1 MSFEDYMVTDDYEPS
16 GQFDDIVNK
25 GIQAQPDRPTIS
37 AKELKRAFDTLALL
51 CIDGHNR
58 LCQAFG
64 TEDILA
70 EFTVRTV
77 AGGKTNLKQLLT
89 TLTGSGGAAAL
100 GALDLE
106 GHATTI
112 QAAFDALRDYVNSTK
127 INATIPTGG
136 FTSAAIKPG
145 GIVGESLADSA
156 VTEGKI
162 ANAAVTQSKIAD
174 GAATESKIADAAVTQ
189 NKIANAAVTES
200 KIAGGAVTQN
210 KIANGSVTSDK
221 ISADFR
227 NYVSNSFKAVNAD
240 IDQANTRID
249 TLEKR
254 MYVTATGV
262 KEWNFI
268 RISDEFVIASIT
280 KDLGEVDLGDG
291 SSWRTKTYSVRTP
304 FRFAA
309 NAAVMVSAQFG
320 LNHHHLVLDSHSM
333 QNYMVKASN
342 SDGVT
347 VEHNLTQIDFRY
359 ISVEDKHQSGTT
371 PVTVDIVVIGRVEEV
386 YNA

>member
-145 GIVGESLADSA
+145 GIASESLADGA
-156 VTEGKI
+156 VKESKI
-162 ANAAVTQSKIAD
+162 ADATVTQSKIAD

-189 NKIANAAVTES
+189 NKIAD
-200 KIAGGAVTQN
+200 GAVT
-210 KIANGSVTSDK
+210 GDK
-221 ISADFR
+221 ISADYK
-227 NYVSNSFKAVNAD
+227 NYVSNGLNAVNVD
-240 IDQANTRID
+240 IDQVNTRVD
-249 TLEKR
+249 TLIADTNALKKR
-254 MYVTATGV
+254 LYVTATGV

-309 NAAVMVSAQFG
+309 NAAVLLSAQFG

-359 ISVEDKHQSGTT
+359 ISVEDKLQSGTT

>member
-145 GIVGESLADSA
+145 GIASESLADGA
-156 VTEGKI
+156 VKESKI
-162 ANAAVTQSKIAD
+162 ADAAVTQSKIAD

-189 NKIANAAVTES
+189 NKIAD
-200 KIAGGAVTQN
+200 GAVT
-210 KIANGSVTSDK
+210 GDK
-221 ISADFR
+221 ISADYK
-227 NYVSNSFKAVNAD
+227 NYVSNGLNAVNVD
-240 IDQANTRID
+240 IDQVNTRVDMLIAD
-249 TLEKR
+249 TNALKKR
-254 MYVTATGV
+254 LYVTATGL

-309 NAAVMVSAQFG
+309 NAAVLLSAQFG

-359 ISVEDKHQSGTT
+359 ISVEDKLQSGTT

>member
-1 MSFEDYMVTDDYEPS
+1 MSFEDYIVTDDYEPS

-145 GIVGESLADSA
+145 GIASESLADGA
-156 VTEGKI
+156 VKESKI
-162 ANAAVTQSKIAD
+162 ADAAVTQSKIAD

-189 NKIANAAVTES
+189 NKIAD
-200 KIAGGAVTQN
+200 GAVT
-210 KIANGSVTSDK
+210 GDK
-221 ISADFR
+221 ISADYK
-227 NYVSNSFKAVNAD
+227 NYVSNGLNAVNVD
-240 IDQANTRID
+240 IDQVNTRVDMLIAD
-249 TLEKR
+249 TNALKKR
-254 MYVTATGV
+254 LYVTATGV

-309 NAAVMVSAQFG
+309 NAAVLLSAQFG

-359 ISVEDKHQSGTT
+359 ISVEDKLQSGTT

>member
-16 GQFDDIVNK
+16 GQFNDIANK

-37 AKELKRAFDTLALL
+37 AKDLKRAFDTLALL

-77 AGGKTNLKQLLT
+77 AGGKTDLKQLLT

-106 GHATTI
+106 GNATTI

-145 GIVGESLADSA
+145 GIASESLADGA
-156 VTEGKI
+156 VTDSKI
-162 ANAAVTQSKIAD
+162 AGGAVTQSKIAN
-174 GAATESKIADAAVTQ
+174 AAVKESKIADAAVTQ
-189 NKIANAAVTES
+189 NKIAD
-200 KIAGGAVTQN
+200 GAVT
-210 KIANGSVTSDK
+210 GDK

-227 NYVSNSFKAVNAD
+227 NYVSNSFNAVNVD

-249 TLEKR
+249 TLDADTDALKKR
-254 MYVTATGV
+254 MYVAATGV

-291 SSWRTKTYSVRTP
+291 TSWRTKTYSVRTP

-309 NAAVMVSAQFG
+309 NAAVLLSAQFG
-320 LNHHHLVLDSHSM
+320 LNHHHVVLDSHTM
-333 QNYMVKASN
+333 QNYTVKASN

-359 ISVEDKHQSGTT
+359 ISTEDKFQSGTT
-371 PVTVDIVVIGRVEEV
+371 PVTVDIVVIGRIEEV

>member
-145 GIVGESLADSA
+145 GIASESLADGA
-156 VTEGKI
+156 VKESKI
-162 ANAAVTQSKIAD
+162 ADAAVTQSKIAD
-174 GAATESKIADAAVTQ
+174 GAVKESKIAD
-189 NKIANAAVTES
+189 AAVTES

>member
-145 GIVGESLADSA
+145 GIASESLADGA
-156 VTEGKI
+156 VK
-162 ANAAVTQSKIAD
+162 
-174 GAATESKIADAAVTQ
+174 ESKIADAAVTQ
-189 NKIANAAVTES
+189 NKIAD
-200 KIAGGAVTQN
+200 GAVT
-210 KIANGSVTSDK
+210 GDK
-221 ISADFR
+221 ISADYK
-227 NYVSNSFKAVNAD
+227 NYVSNGLNAVNVD
-240 IDQANTRID
+240 IDQVNTRVDMLIAD
-249 TLEKR
+249 TNALKKR
-254 MYVTATGV
+254 LYVTATGV

-309 NAAVMVSAQFG
+309 NAAVLLSAQFG

-359 ISVEDKHQSGTT
+359 ISTEDKLQSGTT

>member
-1 MSFEDYMVTDDYEPS
+1 MSFEDFMVTDDYEPS

-145 GIVGESLADSA
+145 GIASESLADGA

-162 ANAAVTQSKIAD
+162 ADSAV
-174 GAATESKIADAAVTQ
+174 TESKIANAAVTRTKIADSAVTQ
-189 NKIANAAVTES
+189 NKIAD
-200 KIAGGAVTQN
+200 GAVT
-210 KIANGSVTSDK
+210 GDK
-221 ISADFR
+221 ISADFK
-227 NYVSNSFKAVNAD
+227 NYVSNGFNAVNVD

-249 TLEKR
+249 TLEADTNALKKR
-254 MYVTATGV
+254 LYVTATGV

-309 NAAVMVSAQFG
+309 NAAVLLSAQFG

>member
-112 QAAFDALRDYVNSTK
+112 QAAFDALRDYVNSSK

-136 FTSAAIKPG
+136 FTSTAIKPG
-145 GIVGESLADSA
+145 GIVGESLADGAVKESKIADAA
-156 VTEGKI
+156 VTEDKI
-162 ANAAVTQSKIAD
+162 ANAAVK
-174 GAATESKIADAAVTQ
+174 ESKIADAAVTQ
-189 NKIANAAVTES
+189 NKIAD
-200 KIAGGAVTQN
+200 GAVT
-210 KIANGSVTSDK
+210 GDK

-227 NYVSNSFKAVNAD
+227 NYVSNGFNAVNVD
-240 IDQANTRID
+240 IDQANTRMD
-249 TLEKR
+249 TLEADTNALKKR
-254 MYVTATGV
+254 LYVTATGV

-309 NAAVMVSAQFG
+309 NAAVLVSAQFG

>member
-136 FTSAAIKPG
+136 FTSAAINPG
-145 GIVGESLADSA
+145 GIASESLADGA
-156 VTEGKI
+156 VKESKI
-162 ANAAVTQSKIAD
+162 ADAAVTQSKIAD

-189 NKIANAAVTES
+189 NKIAD
-200 KIAGGAVTQN
+200 GAVT
-210 KIANGSVTSDK
+210 GDK
-221 ISADFR
+221 ISADYK
-227 NYVSNSFKAVNAD
+227 NYVSNGLNAVNVD
-240 IDQANTRID
+240 IDQVNTRVDMLIAD
-249 TLEKR
+249 TNALKKR
-254 MYVTATGV
+254 LYVTATGV

-309 NAAVMVSAQFG
+309 NAAVLLSAQFG

-359 ISVEDKHQSGTT
+359 ISVEDKLQSGTT

>member
-145 GIVGESLADSA
+145 GIASESLADGA
-156 VTEGKI
+156 VKESKI
-162 ANAAVTQSKIAD
+162 ADAAVTQSKIAD

-189 NKIANAAVTES
+189 NKIAD
-200 KIAGGAVTQN
+200 GAVT
-210 KIANGSVTSDK
+210 GDK
-221 ISADFR
+221 ISADYK
-227 NYVSNSFKAVNAD
+227 NYVSNGLNAVNVD
-240 IDQANTRID
+240 IDQVNTRVDMLIAD
-249 TLEKR
+249 THALKKR
-254 MYVTATGV
+254 LYVTATGV

-309 NAAVMVSAQFG
+309 NAAVLLSAQFG

-359 ISVEDKHQSGTT
+359 ISVEDKLQSGTT

>member
-1 MSFEDYMVTDDYEPS
+1 M
-16 GQFDDIVNK
+16 
-25 GIQAQPDRPTIS
+25 
-37 AKELKRAFDTLALL
+37 
-51 CIDGHNR
+51 
-58 LCQAFG
+58 
-64 TEDILA
+64 
-70 EFTVRTV
+70 
-77 AGGKTNLKQLLT
+77 
-89 TLTGSGGAAAL
+89 
-100 GALDLE
+100 
-106 GHATTI
+106 
-112 QAAFDALRDYVNSTK
+112 
-127 INATIPTGG
+127 
-136 FTSAAIKPG
+136 
-145 GIVGESLADSA
+145 
-156 VTEGKI
+156 
-162 ANAAVTQSKIAD
+162 TQSKIAD

-189 NKIANAAVTES
+189 NKIAD
-200 KIAGGAVTQN
+200 GAVT
-210 KIANGSVTSDK
+210 GDK
-221 ISADFR
+221 ISADYK
-227 NYVSNSFKAVNAD
+227 NYVSNGLNAVNVD
-240 IDQANTRID
+240 IDQVNTRVD
-249 TLEKR
+249 TLIADTNALKKR
-254 MYVTATGV
+254 LYVTATGV

-309 NAAVMVSAQFG
+309 NAAVLLSAQFG

-359 ISVEDKHQSGTT
+359 ISVEDKLQSGTT

>member
-145 GIVGESLADSA
+145 GIASESLADGA
-156 VTEGKI
+156 VK
-162 ANAAVTQSKIAD
+162 
-174 GAATESKIADAAVTQ
+174 ESKIADAAVTQ
-189 NKIANAAVTES
+189 NKIAD
-200 KIAGGAVTQN
+200 GAVTGDN
-210 KIANGSVTSDK
+210 
-221 ISADFR
+221 ISADYK
-227 NYVSNSFKAVNAD
+227 NYVSNGLNAVNVD
-240 IDQANTRID
+240 IDQVNTRVDMLIAD
-249 TLEKR
+249 TNALKKR
-254 MYVTATGV
+254 LYVTATGV

-309 NAAVMVSAQFG
+309 NAAVLLSAQFG

-359 ISVEDKHQSGTT
+359 ISVEDKLQSGTT

>member
-145 GIVGESLADSA
+145 GIASESLADGA
-156 VTEGKI
+156 VK
-162 ANAAVTQSKIAD
+162 
-174 GAATESKIADAAVTQ
+174 ESKIADAAVTQ
-189 NKIANAAVTES
+189 NKIAD
-200 KIAGGAVTQN
+200 GAVT
-210 KIANGSVTSDK
+210 GDK
-221 ISADFR
+221 ISADYK
-227 NYVSNSFKAVNAD
+227 NYVSNGLNAVNVD
-240 IDQANTRID
+240 IDQVNTRVDMLIAD
-249 TLEKR
+249 TNALKKR
-254 MYVTATGV
+254 LYVTATGV

-309 NAAVMVSAQFG
+309 NAAVLLSAQFG

-359 ISVEDKHQSGTT
+359 ISVEDKLQSGTT

>member
-1 MSFEDYMVTDDYEPS
+1 MSFEDFMVTDDYEPS

-58 LCQAFG
+58 LCQAFD

-145 GIVGESLADSA
+145 GIASESLADGA
-156 VTEGKI
+156 VTEAKIASAAVTEDKI
-162 ANAAVTQSKIAD
+162 ANAAVK
-174 GAATESKIADAAVTQ
+174 ESKIADAAVTQ
-189 NKIANAAVTES
+189 NKIAD
-200 KIAGGAVTQN
+200 GAVT
-210 KIANGSVTSDK
+210 GDK
-221 ISADFR
+221 ISADYR
-227 NYVSNSFKAVNAD
+227 NYVSNGFNAVNVD
-240 IDQANTRID
+240 IDQANTRMD
-249 TLEKR
+249 TLEADTNALKKR
-254 MYVTATGV
+254 LYVTATGV

-309 NAAVMVSAQFG
+309 NAAVLLSAQFG

>member
-37 AKELKRAFDTLALL
+37 AKDLKRAFDTLALL

-77 AGGKTNLKQLLT
+77 AGGKTDLKQLLT

-145 GIVGESLADSA
+145 GIVGESLADGA

-162 ANAAVTQSKIAD
+162 ADRAV
-174 GAATESKIADAAVTQ
+174 TESKIANAAVTRTKIADSAVTQ
-189 NKIANAAVTES
+189 NKIAD
-200 KIAGGAVTQN
+200 GAVT
-210 KIANGSVTSDK
+210 GDK
-221 ISADFR
+221 ISADFK
-227 NYVSNSFKAVNAD
+227 NYVSNSFNAVNVD

-249 TLEKR
+249 TLEADTNALKKR
-254 MYVTATGV
+254 LYVTATGG

-304 FRFAA
+304 FRFAS
-309 NAAVMVSAQFG
+309 NAAVLLSAQFG

-359 ISVEDKHQSGTT
+359 ISTEDKHQSGTT

>member
-16 GQFDDIVNK
+16 GQFDDIANK

-37 AKELKRAFDTLALL
+37 AKDLKRAFDTLALL

-77 AGGKTNLKQLLT
+77 AGGKTNLKELLT

-145 GIVGESLADSA
+145 GIASESLADGA

-162 ANAAVTQSKIAD
+162 ADRAV
-174 GAATESKIADAAVTQ
+174 TESKIANAAVTRTKIADSAVTQ
-189 NKIANAAVTES
+189 NKIAD
-200 KIAGGAVTQN
+200 GAVT
-210 KIANGSVTSDK
+210 GDK
-221 ISADFR
+221 ISADFK
-227 NYVSNSFKAVNAD
+227 NYVSNSFNAVNVD

-249 TLEKR
+249 TLEADTNALKKR
-254 MYVTATGV
+254 LYVTATGV

-309 NAAVMVSAQFG
+309 NAAVLVSAQFG

>member
-16 GQFDDIVNK
+16 GQFNDIANK

-77 AGGKTNLKQLLT
+77 AGGKTNLKELLT

-162 ANAAVTQSKIAD
+162 ADRAV
-174 GAATESKIADAAVTQ
+174 TESKIANAAVTRTKIADSAVTQ
-189 NKIANAAVTES
+189 NKIAD
-200 KIAGGAVTQN
+200 GAVT
-210 KIANGSVTSDK
+210 GDK
-221 ISADFR
+221 ISADFK
-227 NYVSNSFKAVNAD
+227 NYVSNSFNAVNVD

-249 TLEKR
+249 TLEADTNALKKR
-254 MYVTATGV
+254 LYVTATGV

-309 NAAVMVSAQFG
+309 NAAVLVSAQFG

-359 ISVEDKHQSGTT
+359 ISIEDKFQSGIT

>member
-145 GIVGESLADSA
+145 GIASESLADSA

-162 ANAAVTQSKIAD
+162 ADRAV
-174 GAATESKIADAAVTQ
+174 TESKIANAAVTRTKIADSAVTQ
-189 NKIANAAVTES
+189 NKIAD
-200 KIAGGAVTQN
+200 GAVT
-210 KIANGSVTSDK
+210 GDK
-221 ISADFR
+221 ISADFK
-227 NYVSNSFKAVNAD
+227 NYVSNSFHAVNVD
-240 IDQANTRID
+240 IDLANERMD
-249 TLEKR
+249 TLEADTNALKKR
-254 MYVTATGV
+254 LYVTATGV

-309 NAAVMVSAQFG
+309 NAAVLVSAQFG

>member
-112 QAAFDALRDYVNSTK
+112 QSAFDALRDYVNSTK

-145 GIVGESLADSA
+145 GIASESLADGA

-162 ANAAVTQSKIAD
+162 ADRAV
-174 GAATESKIADAAVTQ
+174 TESKIANAAVTRTKIADSAVTQ
-189 NKIANAAVTES
+189 NKIAD
-200 KIAGGAVTQN
+200 GAVT
-210 KIANGSVTSDK
+210 GDK
-221 ISADFR
+221 ISADFK
-227 NYVSNSFKAVNAD
+227 NYVSNGFNAVNVD
-240 IDQANTRID
+240 IDQANTRMD
-249 TLEKR
+249 TLEADTNALKKR
-254 MYVTATGV
+254 LYVTATGV

-291 SSWRTKTYSVRTP
+291 NSWRTKTYSVRTP

-309 NAAVMVSAQFG
+309 NAAVLLSAQFG

>member
-145 GIVGESLADSA
+145 GIASESLADGA
-156 VTEGKI
+156 VKESKI
-162 ANAAVTQSKIAD
+162 ADAAVTQSKIAD

-189 NKIANAAVTES
+189 NKIAD
-200 KIAGGAVTQN
+200 GAVT
-210 KIANGSVTSDK
+210 GDK
-221 ISADFR
+221 ISADYK
-227 NYVSNSFKAVNAD
+227 NYVSNGLNAVNVD
-240 IDQANTRID
+240 IDQVNTRVDMLIAD
-249 TLEKR
+249 TNALKKR
-254 MYVTATGV
+254 LYVTATGV

-309 NAAVMVSAQFG
+309 NAAVLLSAQFG

-359 ISVEDKHQSGTT
+359 ISTEDKLQSGTT

>member
-145 GIVGESLADSA
+145 GIASESLADGA
-156 VTEGKI
+156 VKESKI
-162 ANAAVTQSKIAD
+162 ADAAVTQSKIAD

-189 NKIANAAVTES
+189 NKIAD
-200 KIAGGAVTQN
+200 GAVT
-210 KIANGSVTSDK
+210 GDK
-221 ISADFR
+221 ISADYK
-227 NYVSNSFKAVNAD
+227 NYVSNGLNAVNVD
-240 IDQANTRID
+240 IDQVNTRVDMLIAD
-249 TLEKR
+249 TNALKKR
-254 MYVTATGV
+254 LYVTATGV

-309 NAAVMVSAQFG
+309 NAAVLLSAQFG

>member
-112 QAAFDALRDYVNSTK
+112 QAAFDALRDYLNSTK

-145 GIVGESLADSA
+145 GIASESLADGA
-156 VTEGKI
+156 VKESKI
-162 ANAAVTQSKIAD
+162 ADAAVTQSKIAD

-189 NKIANAAVTES
+189 NKIAD
-200 KIAGGAVTQN
+200 GAVT
-210 KIANGSVTSDK
+210 GDK
-221 ISADFR
+221 ISADYK
-227 NYVSNSFKAVNAD
+227 NYVSNGLNAVNVD
-240 IDQANTRID
+240 IDQVNTRVD
-249 TLEKR
+249 TLIADTNALKKR
-254 MYVTATGV
+254 LYVTATGV

-309 NAAVMVSAQFG
+309 NAAVLLSAQFG

-359 ISVEDKHQSGTT
+359 ISVEDKLQSGTT

>member
-145 GIVGESLADSA
+145 GIASESLADGA
-156 VTEGKI
+156 VKESKI
-162 ANAAVTQSKIAD
+162 ADAAVTQSKIAD

-189 NKIANAAVTES
+189 NKIAD
-200 KIAGGAVTQN
+200 GAVT
-210 KIANGSVTSDK
+210 GDK
-221 ISADFR
+221 ISADYK
-227 NYVSNSFKAVNAD
+227 NYVSNGLNAVNVD
-240 IDQANTRID
+240 IDQVNTRVDMLIAD
-249 TLEKR
+249 TNALKKR
-254 MYVTATGV
+254 LYVTATGV

-309 NAAVMVSAQFG
+309 NAAVLLSAQFG

-347 VEHNLTQIDFRY
+347 VEQNLTQIDFRY
-359 ISVEDKHQSGTT
+359 ISVEDKLQSGTT

>member
-145 GIVGESLADSA
+145 GIASESLADGA
-156 VTEGKI
+156 VKESKI
-162 ANAAVTQSKIAD
+162 ADAAVTQSKIAD

-189 NKIANAAVTES
+189 NKIAD
-200 KIAGGAVTQN
+200 GAVT
-210 KIANGSVTSDK
+210 GDK
-221 ISADFR
+221 ISADYK
-227 NYVSNSFKAVNAD
+227 NYVSNGLNAVNVD
-240 IDQANTRID
+240 IDQVNTRVD
-249 TLEKR
+249 TLIADTNALKKR
-254 MYVTATGV
+254 LYVTATGV

-309 NAAVMVSAQFG
+309 NAAVLLSAQFG

-359 ISVEDKHQSGTT
+359 ISTEDKFQSGTT

>member
-1 MSFEDYMVTDDYEPS
+1 MSFEDYMVTNDYEPS

-145 GIVGESLADSA
+145 GIASESLADGA
-156 VTEGKI
+156 VKESKI
-162 ANAAVTQSKIAD
+162 ADAAVTQSKIAD

-189 NKIANAAVTES
+189 NKIAD
-200 KIAGGAVTQN
+200 GAVT
-210 KIANGSVTSDK
+210 GDK
-221 ISADFR
+221 ISADYK
-227 NYVSNSFKAVNAD
+227 NYVSNGLNAVNVD
-240 IDQANTRID
+240 IDPVNTRVDMLIAD
-249 TLEKR
+249 TNALKKR
-254 MYVTATGV
+254 LYVTATGV

-309 NAAVMVSAQFG
+309 NAAVLLSAQFG

-359 ISVEDKHQSGTT
+359 ISTEDKLQSGTT

>member
-1 MSFEDYMVTDDYEPS
+1 M
-16 GQFDDIVNK
+16 
-25 GIQAQPDRPTIS
+25 
-37 AKELKRAFDTLALL
+37 
-51 CIDGHNR
+51 
-58 LCQAFG
+58 
-64 TEDILA
+64 A

-145 GIVGESLADSA
+145 GIASESLADGA
-156 VTEGKI
+156 VKESKI
-162 ANAAVTQSKIAD
+162 ADAAVTQSKIAD

-189 NKIANAAVTES
+189 NKIAD
-200 KIAGGAVTQN
+200 GAVT
-210 KIANGSVTSDK
+210 GDK
-221 ISADFR
+221 ISADYK
-227 NYVSNSFKAVNAD
+227 NYVSNGLNAVNVD
-240 IDQANTRID
+240 IDQVNTRVDMLIAD
-249 TLEKR
+249 TNALKKR
-254 MYVTATGV
+254 LYVTATGV

-309 NAAVMVSAQFG
+309 NAAVLLSAQFG

-359 ISVEDKHQSGTT
+359 ISTEDKFQSGTT

>member
-145 GIVGESLADSA
+145 GIASESLADGA
-156 VTEGKI
+156 VKESKI
-162 ANAAVTQSKIAD
+162 ADAAVTQSKIAD
-174 GAATESKIADAAVTQ
+174 GAATESKIANAAVTQ
-189 NKIANAAVTES
+189 NKIAD
-200 KIAGGAVTQN
+200 GAVT
-210 KIANGSVTSDK
+210 GDK
-221 ISADFR
+221 ISADFK
-227 NYVSNSFKAVNAD
+227 NYVSNGLNAVNVD
-240 IDQANTRID
+240 IDQVNTRVD
-249 TLEKR
+249 TLIADTNALKKR
-254 MYVTATGV
+254 LYVTATGV

-309 NAAVMVSAQFG
+309 NAAVLLSAQFG

>member
-16 GQFDDIVNK
+16 GQFNDIANK

-37 AKELKRAFDTLALL
+37 AKDLKRAFDTLALL

-77 AGGKTNLKQLLT
+77 AGGKTDLKQLLT

-106 GHATTI
+106 GNATTI

-145 GIVGESLADSA
+145 GIASESLADGA
-156 VTEGKI
+156 V
-162 ANAAVTQSKIAD
+162 
-174 GAATESKIADAAVTQ
+174 TESKIADAAVTES
-189 NKIANAAVTES
+189 KIANAAVTGS

-210 KIANGSVTSDK
+210 KIANDAVTSDK

-227 NYVSNSFKAVNAD
+227 NYISNSFKAVNGD
-240 IDQANTRID
+240 IDQADTRID

-262 KEWNFI
+262 NEWNFI

-291 SSWRTKTYSVRTP
+291 TSWRTKTYSVRTP
-304 FRFAA
+304 FRFAS
-309 NAAVMVSAQFG
+309 NAAVLLSAQFG
-320 LNHHHLVLDSHSM
+320 LNHHHVVLDSHSM
-333 QNYMVKASN
+333 QNYTVKASN

-347 VEHNLTQIDFRY
+347 VEHKLTQIDFRY
-359 ISVEDKHQSGTT
+359 ISTEDKFQSGTA

>member
-1 MSFEDYMVTDDYEPS
+1 MSFEDYMVTDGYEPS

-145 GIVGESLADSA
+145 GIASESLADGA
-156 VTEGKI
+156 V
-162 ANAAVTQSKIAD
+162 
-174 GAATESKIADAAVTQ
+174 TESKIADAAVTQ
-189 NKIANAAVTES
+189 NKIADGAVTES
-200 KIAGGAVTQN
+200 KIADAAVTQN
-210 KIANGSVTSDK
+210 KIADGAVTGDK
-221 ISADFR
+221 ISADYK
-227 NYVSNSFKAVNAD
+227 NYVSNGLNAVNVD
-240 IDQANTRID
+240 IDQVNTRVD
-249 TLEKR
+249 TLIADTNALKKR
-254 MYVTATGV
+254 LYVIATGV

-333 QNYMVKASN
+333 QNYMVKVSN

>member
-145 GIVGESLADSA
+145 GIASESLADGA
-156 VTEGKI
+156 VKESKI
-162 ANAAVTQSKIAD
+162 ADAAVTQSKIAD

-189 NKIANAAVTES
+189 NKIAD
-200 KIAGGAVTQN
+200 GAVT
-210 KIANGSVTSDK
+210 GDK
-221 ISADFR
+221 ISADYK
-227 NYVSNSFKAVNAD
+227 NYVSNGLNAVNVD
-240 IDQANTRID
+240 IDQVNTRVD
-249 TLEKR
+249 TLIADTNALKKR
-254 MYVTATGV
+254 LYVTATGV

-309 NAAVMVSAQFG
+309 NAAVLLSAQFG

-359 ISVEDKHQSGTT
+359 ISVEDKLQSGTT

>member
-145 GIVGESLADSA
+145 GIASESL
-156 VTEGKI
+156 
-162 ANAAVTQSKIAD
+162 AD
-174 GAATESKIADAAVTQ
+174 GAATESKIADAAVTK
-189 NKIANAAVTES
+189 NKIAD
-200 KIAGGAVTQN
+200 GAVT
-210 KIANGSVTSDK
+210 GDK
-221 ISADFR
+221 ISADYK
-227 NYVSNSFKAVNAD
+227 NYVSNGLNAVNVD
-240 IDQANTRID
+240 IDQVNTRVDMLIAD
-249 TLEKR
+249 TNALKKR
-254 MYVTATGV
+254 LYVTATGV

-309 NAAVMVSAQFG
+309 NAAVLLSAQFG

-359 ISVEDKHQSGTT
+359 ISVEDKLQSGTT

>member
-1 MSFEDYMVTDDYEPS
+1 M
-16 GQFDDIVNK
+16 
-25 GIQAQPDRPTIS
+25 
-37 AKELKRAFDTLALL
+37 
-51 CIDGHNR
+51 
-58 LCQAFG
+58 
-64 TEDILA
+64 A

-112 QAAFDALRDYVNSTK
+112 QAAFDALRDYVNSTQ

-145 GIVGESLADSA
+145 GIASESLADGA
-156 VTEGKI
+156 VKESKI
-162 ANAAVTQSKIAD
+162 ADAAVTQSKIAD

-189 NKIANAAVTES
+189 NKIAD
-200 KIAGGAVTQN
+200 GAVT
-210 KIANGSVTSDK
+210 GDK
-221 ISADFR
+221 ISADYL
-227 NYVSNSFKAVNAD
+227 NYVSNGLNAVNVD
-240 IDQANTRID
+240 IDQVNTRVDMLIAD
-249 TLEKR
+249 TNALKKR
-254 MYVTATGV
+254 LYVTATGV

-309 NAAVMVSAQFG
+309 NAAVLLSAQFG

-359 ISVEDKHQSGTT
+359 ISVEDKLQSGTT

>member
-145 GIVGESLADSA
+145 GIASESLADGA
-156 VTEGKI
+156 VKESKI
-162 ANAAVTQSKIAD
+162 ADAAVTQSKIAD

-189 NKIANAAVTES
+189 NKIAD
-200 KIAGGAVTQN
+200 GAVT
-210 KIANGSVTSDK
+210 GDK
-221 ISADFR
+221 ISADYK
-227 NYVSNSFKAVNAD
+227 NYVSNGLNAVNVD
-240 IDQANTRID
+240 IDQVNTRVDMLIAD
-249 TLEKR
+249 TNALKNR
-254 MYVTATGV
+254 LYVTATGV

-309 NAAVMVSAQFG
+309 NAAVLLSAQFG

-359 ISVEDKHQSGTT
+359 ISVEDKLQSGTT

>member
-106 GHATTI
+106 CHATTI

-145 GIVGESLADSA
+145 GIASESLADGA
-156 VTEGKI
+156 VKESKI
-162 ANAAVTQSKIAD
+162 ADAAVTQSKIAD

-189 NKIANAAVTES
+189 NKIAD
-200 KIAGGAVTQN
+200 GAVT
-210 KIANGSVTSDK
+210 GDK
-221 ISADFR
+221 ISADYK
-227 NYVSNSFKAVNAD
+227 NYVSNGLNAVNVD
-240 IDQANTRID
+240 IDQVNTRVDMLIAD
-249 TLEKR
+249 TNALKKR
-254 MYVTATGV
+254 LYVTATGV

-309 NAAVMVSAQFG
+309 NAAVLLSAQFG

-359 ISVEDKHQSGTT
+359 ISVEDKLQSGTT

>member
-1 MSFEDYMVTDDYEPS
+1 MSFEDYMVTDDYELS
-16 GQFDDIVNK
+16 GQFNDIVNK

-37 AKELKRAFDTLALL
+37 AKDLKRAFDTLALL
-51 CIDGHNR
+51 CIDCHNR

-64 TEDILA
+64 SEDILA

-77 AGGKTNLKQLLT
+77 AGGKTDLKQLLT

-106 GHATTI
+106 GNATTI

-145 GIVGESLADSA
+145 GIASESLADGA
-156 VTEGKI
+156 VTESKIASAAVTESKI
-162 ANAAVTQSKIAD
+162 ANAAVT
-174 GAATESKIADAAVTQ
+174 G
-189 NKIANAAVTES
+189 S

-210 KIANGSVTSDK
+210 KIANGAVTGDK
-221 ISADFR
+221 ISADFK
-227 NYVSNSFKAVNAD
+227 NYVSNSFNAVNVD

-249 TLEKR
+249 TLDADTAALKKR

-268 RISDEFVIASIT
+268 RVSDEFVIASIT

-291 SSWRTKTYSVRTP
+291 TSWRTKTYSVRTP

-309 NAAVMVSAQFG
+309 NAAVLLSAQFG
-320 LNHHHLVLDSHSM
+320 LNHHHVVLDSHSM
-333 QNYMVKASN
+333 QNYTVKASN

-359 ISVEDKHQSGTT
+359 ISIEDKFQSGKT

>member
-162 ANAAVTQSKIAD
+162 ANAAVTESKIAN
-174 GAATESKIADAAVTQ
+174 AAVTGSKIADAAVTQ
-189 NKIANAAVTES
+189 NKIAD
-200 KIAGGAVTQN
+200 GAVT
-210 KIANGSVTSDK
+210 GDK
-221 ISADFR
+221 ISADYK
-227 NYVSNSFKAVNAD
+227 NYVSNGLNAVNVD
-240 IDQANTRID
+240 IDQVNTRVD
-249 TLEKR
+249 TLIADTNALKKR
-254 MYVTATGV
+254 LYVTATGV

-309 NAAVMVSAQFG
+309 NAAVLLSAQFG